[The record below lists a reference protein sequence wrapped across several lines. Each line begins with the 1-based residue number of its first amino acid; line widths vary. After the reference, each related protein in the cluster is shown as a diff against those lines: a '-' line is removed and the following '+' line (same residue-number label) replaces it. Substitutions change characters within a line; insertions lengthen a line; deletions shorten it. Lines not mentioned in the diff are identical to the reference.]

1 MLLLFLLHRSDFGKP
16 SKKNT
21 EKEEN
26 YFFLRKNKKLENN
39 RKILCPADRAL
50 QDVMY
55 DNYYD
60 QIARGYL
67 IEVRVQ
73 SGDR

>member
-26 YFFLRKNKKLENN
+26 YFFLRKNKKIENN